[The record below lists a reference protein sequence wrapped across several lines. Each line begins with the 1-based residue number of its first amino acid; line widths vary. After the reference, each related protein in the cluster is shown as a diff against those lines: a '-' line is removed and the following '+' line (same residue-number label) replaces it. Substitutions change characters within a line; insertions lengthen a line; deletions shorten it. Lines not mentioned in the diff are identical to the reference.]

1 VRIGELLLQRG
12 YVDWDTLA
20 RALKDHRRYKV
31 RLCSYLLAR
40 GILAFDQASRALG
53 EQRGTAA
60 VLLRHLQ
67 RRDREL
73 AELLPDDLARALV
86 AIPIGRLGDGRLI
99 VCVRDPL
106 PEVSATLTRVL
117 GEEPVL
123 AVTPARALEKLVE
136 QVYAPRELD
145 ADELEEIDDEQNV
158 DDALEEVEELDAA
171 LEPGP
176 LPPEASLDIPIDFDE
191 GLASDDPGADPGD
204 SFELAIEV
212 ELSGDEAKRPASRA
226 LPVEIKPRLPTS
238 PLAIERD
245 PLDAALAAFRDIDEL
260 PWLLDVA
267 MAYVASQWTA
277 SVLLELRDRRAVAIR
292 GHGDH
297 VKPMVVKTLVLDIDD
312 TTIVARARSEQ
323 RIIDEAPDDL
333 GADHAELAAVLAARG
348 CPLAAPIVRG
358 DVVSHVLVLADPVSA
373 EREDALVDLGLLVES
388 MGEALARM

>member
-73 AELLPDDLARALV
+73 ADLLPDDLARELV

-106 PEVSATLTRVL
+106 PKVSATLARVL

-136 QVYAPRELD
+136 QVYTPRELGD
-145 ADELEEIDDEQNV
+145 DELEEIEDEQNV
-158 DDALEEVEELDAA
+158 DDALEELEELDAS
-171 LEPGP
+171 LDPDP
-176 LPPEASLDIPIDFDE
+176 LPPEASLDIPIDIDD
-191 GLASDDPGADPGD
+191 GPASDSAADPGD
-204 SFELAIEV
+204 SFELAIDV
-212 ELSGDEAKRPASRA
+212 ELSGDDTRRPASRA

-238 PLAIERD
+238 PIAIVRD

-267 MAYVASQWTA
+267 MAYIATRWTA
-277 SVLLELRDRRAVAIR
+277 SLLLELRDKRAVAIR
-292 GHGDH
+292 GHGKL
-297 VKPMVVKTLVLDIDD
+297 VNPRVIKTLVVDIDE
-312 TTIVARARSEQ
+312 TTLLSRARGEQ
-323 RIIDEAPDDL
+323 RIIDEPPDEL
-333 GADHAELAAVLAARG
+333 GADHAELANLLDASS

-358 DVVSHVLVLADPVSA
+358 DAVSHVLVLADPVGA
-373 EREDALVDLGLLVES
+373 EREDAVVDLGLLVEA